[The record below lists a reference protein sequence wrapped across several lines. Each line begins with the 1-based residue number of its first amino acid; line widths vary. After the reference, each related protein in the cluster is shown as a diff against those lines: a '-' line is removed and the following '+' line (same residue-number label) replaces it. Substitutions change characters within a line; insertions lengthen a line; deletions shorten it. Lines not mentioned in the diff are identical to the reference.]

1 MSIRKFLR
9 AQGVHRFA
17 VHLTAH
23 RAPTRSL
30 VVHRLNSQVAQLV
43 QISYRVRVAGVAL
56 MLLLATLLCTLS
68 SVAWADESSSE
79 GESSKNQVYVNQLSD
94 SSFLYET
101 SIADLAQ
108 ADSYYEGQ
116 TVLVK
121 GEVVGDRVNDEFREE
136 NCWITLQ
143 DGEENPSV
151 VSVFMTK
158 DQSSVIDTYGQ
169 YGVVGTQLQVRG
181 VFHLEC
187 DEHQGMSD
195 IHAQEVSALQEGYEN
210 KPDPN
215 YRLLG
220 VAIVAC
226 LLGAGLM
233 AAYYIRRERM
243 L

>member
-1 MSIRKFLR
+1 
-9 AQGVHRFA
+9 
-17 VHLTAH
+17 
-23 RAPTRSL
+23 
-30 VVHRLNSQVAQLV
+30 
-43 QISYRVRVAGVAL
+43 

-68 SVAWADESSSE
+68 STAWADESSSE